1 MNDADDGA
9 NEDNDD
15 NHDNEDDDD
24 NKMHEKDD
32 SECAGDD
39 SLKLSIIE
47 EVCTESQN

>member
-9 NEDNDD
+9 NEDN
-15 NHDNEDDDD
+15 HDNEDDDD
-24 NKMHEKDD
+24 DKMHEKDD

-39 SLKLSIIE
+39 SLKLSIIG